1 MGRALPAA
9 VSTYYLRSARL
20 AFHRL
25 IRDALNSNPKARPC
39 LRHTFTNSTLGST
52 LLAIHYISTA
62 VVLLGG
68 LSVLINIGIL
78 VWFLWRLH
86 F

>member
-1 MGRALPAA
+1 MSA
-9 VSTYYLRSARL
+9 YYSRFSRL

-25 IRDALNSNPKARPC
+25 ISALDSDPKARPC
-39 LRHTFTNSTLGST
+39 LRHSFTNSTLGTT

-68 LSVLINIGIL
+68 LAVLINIGVL
-78 VWFLWRLH
+78 VWFLWGLH